1 MDEHKVKLW
10 VKDKKSKLAY
20 AVAFGNISTEIADA
34 KMEILDEFYETFK
47 LDNVTIKITYHD
59 KV

>member
-1 MDEHKVKLW
+1 MDEQLVKLW
-10 VKDKKSKLAY
+10 IKDRKSKLAY

-47 LDNVTIKITYHD
+47 LDNVTTKITYHD

>member
-1 MDEHKVKLW
+1 MDEQLVKIW
-10 VKDKKSKLAY
+10 IKDRKSKLVY

-47 LDNVTIKITYHD
+47 LDDVTVKITYHD

>member
-1 MDEHKVKLW
+1 MDEQLVKLW
-10 VKDKKSKLAY
+10 IKDRKSKLAY

-34 KMEILDEFYETFK
+34 KMEILDEMYEVFK
-47 LDNVTIKITYHD
+47 LDSVNIKVTYHG

>member
-1 MDEHKVKLW
+1 MDEQLVKLW
-10 VKDKKSKLAY
+10 IKDKKSKLAY

-34 KMEILDEFYETFK
+34 KMEILDELYETFK
-47 LDNVTIKITYHD
+47 LDSVTVKITYHD

>member
-1 MDEHKVKLW
+1 MDGQLVKLW
-10 VKDKKSKLAY
+10 IKDKKSKLAY

-34 KMEILDEFYETFK
+34 KMEILDEMYETFK
-47 LDNVTIKITYHD
+47 LDSVTIKVTYHD

>member
-1 MDEHKVKLW
+1 MDGQLVKLW
-10 VKDKKSKLAY
+10 IKDKKSKLAY

-34 KMEILDEFYETFK
+34 KMEILDEMYETFK
-47 LDNVTIKITYHD
+47 LDSVTIKITYHD

>member
-1 MDEHKVKLW
+1 MDEQLVKLW
-10 VKDKKSKLAY
+10 IKDRKSKLAY

-34 KMEILDEFYETFK
+34 KMEILDEFYETFN
-47 LDNVTIKITYHD
+47 LDDITTKVTYHD

>member
-1 MDEHKVKLW
+1 MDEQKVKLW
-10 VKDKKSKLAY
+10 VKDKKSKLAD

-47 LDNVTIKITYHD
+47 LDDVTVKITYHD

>member
-1 MDEHKVKLW
+1 MEAQLIKLW
-10 VKDKKSKLAY
+10 IKDRKSKLAY

-34 KMEILDEFYETFK
+34 KMDILDELYQTFN
-47 LDNVTIKITYHD
+47 LDDVTIKVTYHD

>member
-1 MDEHKVKLW
+1 MDEQLVKLW
-10 VKDKKSKLAY
+10 IKDRKSKLAY

-34 KMEILDEFYETFK
+34 KMEVLDEMYETFK
-47 LDNVTIKITYHD
+47 LDSVNIKITYHD

>member
-1 MDEHKVKLW
+1 MDEQLVKLW
-10 VKDKKSKLAY
+10 IQDKKSKLAY

-34 KMEILDEFYETFK
+34 KMELLEEFYEAFK
-47 LDNVTIKITYHD
+47 LKDITVKITYHD